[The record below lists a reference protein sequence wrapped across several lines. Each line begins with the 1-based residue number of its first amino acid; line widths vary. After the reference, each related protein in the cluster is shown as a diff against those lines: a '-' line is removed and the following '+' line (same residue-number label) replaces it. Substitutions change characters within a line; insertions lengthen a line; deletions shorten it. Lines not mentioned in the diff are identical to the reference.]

1 MDHIE
6 IILKDIKNA
15 QIKEVLSGYV
25 LFDVNDIISSHF
37 FDKEINKDITYQ
49 DIKSLEEYF
58 NDSGTCNIYLKKAII
73 GTELDNVLI
82 LISFD
87 EISGDITINLEAEQ
101 LEDYDRQEL
110 KSKLKKLLSLL
121 IRIYK
126 GGEVG
131 EIILGFE
138 PADNTDMKILGISQ
152 NQMEIFNE
160 NIFESPLVSAIY
172 SAARDMSV

>member
-1 MDHIE
+1 MVKILKKKIKK
-6 IILKDIKNA
+6 IIL
-15 QIKEVLSGYV
+15 
-25 LFDVNDIISSHF
+25 
-37 FDKEINKDITYQ
+37 
-49 DIKSLEEYF
+49 
-58 NDSGTCNIYLKKAII
+58 
-73 GTELDNVLI
+73 
-82 LISFD
+82 
-87 EISGDITINLEAEQ
+87 
-101 LEDYDRQEL
+101 L

-172 SAARDMSV
+172 SAARDMSVWLFAQLCRVMSPGDVKKQP